1 MLRAYVGALIS
12 TLSRQSVVQADAD
25 NVAPPELLD
34 NHMVERKYASN
45 TWERQAYDVFAVK
58 MSAKANIF
66 PCLYGSK
73 GYKDNNLLYLFLPS
87 DNVAKKEVADICA
100 RAIRAY
106 NRGTNRTVDG
116 YQKLFWALLKEL
128 RKLDSEPWP
137 KEITENT
144 DSEYWRFCFDNQ
156 SAFWAVFTSAHIQR
170 HSRHLPNF
178 CLIYQPSWTLD
189 RLLNTDAKRKSITEK
204 IRGLV
209 DEYDHPLICSPDVSN
224 YGELGTTESREYYL
238 LDENKTAICP
248 YPTL

>member
-1 MLRAYVGALIS
+1 
-12 TLSRQSVVQADAD
+12 
-25 NVAPPELLD
+25 
-34 NHMVERKYASN
+34 MVERKYASD
-45 TWERQAYDVFAVK
+45 TWERQAYDVFASK

-87 DNVAKKEVADICA
+87 DNVAKKEVAEICA
-100 RAIRAY
+100 RAICAY
-106 NRGTNRTVDG
+106 NRVAEACGPNTTLVILTPSSGTNRTVDD

-156 SAFWAVFTSAHIQR
+156 SAFWAVFTPAHIQR

-178 CLIYQPSWTLD
+178 CLVYQPSWTLD
-189 RLLNTDAKRKSITEK
+189 RLLNTDAKRKSITKK

-238 LDENKTAICP
+238 LDENKTAVCP